1 MQTTFDPKTTLRSLI
16 TKRIIDGLL
25 DASWYG
31 EWLGTSDTQRTDNHN
46 GVVKSLDRI
55 NDVMLLRVYEHL
67 YVFQNE
73 FIPCLAD
80 ENGKFLNIRIK
91 GYYGG
96 MTDDGSIHT

>member
-1 MQTTFDPKTTLRSLI
+1 MNTTNTETTLRFLI
-16 TKRIIDGLL
+16 TKRIVDGLL
-25 DASWYG
+25 DASWYA
-31 EWLGTSDTQRTDNHN
+31 EWLGNTDTRRRDTHE

-55 NDVMLLRVYEHL
+55 NDVMLLKVYEQL

-96 MTDDGSIHT
+96 MIEDGSIHT

>member
-1 MQTTFDPKTTLRSLI
+1 MDTTFDPTTNLRTLI
-16 TKRIIDGLL
+16 TKRIVDGLL
-25 DASWYG
+25 DAAWYG
-31 EWLGTSDTQRTDNHN
+31 EWLGTTDTQRKDTHQ

-55 NDVMLLRVYEHL
+55 NDVMLLKVYEQL

-80 ENGKFLNIRIK
+80 DDGKFLNIRIK

-96 MTDDGSIHT
+96 MADDGSINT